1 MSEFLPSTP
10 FYIPSDSGFS
20 KQWHLKND
28 TYPGMD
34 LNVMA
39 VWDEYRGAGVKVG
52 VLDDGFDYKH
62 AELVKNYS
70 TALDYDFYAGD
81 SDAYVD
87 SSNKHGTAVAGV
99 IAADNNG
106 TGTVGVA
113 PDATLVGYRINFGGS
128 SMDVFKNG
136 FIKAAGNVDV
146 LNNSWGLSTMFWD
159 SRESTSLSGFF
170 TALEDLAEIGRG
182 GLDFPASF
190 NFLHKPLR
198 SKIMMHHNTLSRTML
213 KTWYDKLIL

>member
-1 MSEFLPSTP
+1 MHNHHSEYALRLCIKHFYST
-10 FYIPSDSGFS
+10 
-20 KQWHLKND
+20 
-28 TYPGMD
+28 
-34 LNVMA
+34 LN
-39 VWDEYRGAGVKVG
+39 
-52 VLDDGFDYKH
+52 LIF
-62 AELVKNYS
+62 VKNFEIDES
-70 TALDYDFYAGD
+70 
-81 SDAYVD
+81 
-87 SSNKHGTAVAGV
+87 
-99 IAADNNG
+99 
-106 TGTVGVA
+106 
-113 PDATLVGYRINFGGS
+113 LVGYRINFGGS